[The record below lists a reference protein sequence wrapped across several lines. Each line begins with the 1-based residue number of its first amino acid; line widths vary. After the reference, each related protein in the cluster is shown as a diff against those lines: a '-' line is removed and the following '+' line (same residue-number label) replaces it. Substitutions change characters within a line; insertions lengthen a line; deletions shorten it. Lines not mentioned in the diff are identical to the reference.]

1 MSEKLPKVL
10 QAIAILCLVFA
21 IVTVY
26 NWSQDHEVAQE
37 QVASEEYV
45 VSEETVVQRDVAAET
60 VVALTA
66 DTLREYRTEVEIKVE
81 EIAQIQNEYLP
92 YWRKTDMTIDDAVN
106 GMLRLNALLN
116 EAFPK
121 QNMDVCWCD
130 VSIAYGDTEWT
141 GYVLLDGADKVPCL
155 WIGYLPSKDRV
166 VGYVYAEYDGSTKTF
181 INSIRRTTIF
191 GDSLSAYTDDAAM
204 LKKLDPDVDTN
215 IYMDYGMTDYQLI
228 KDVVGILKSNDA
240 LPADY
245 HYKLGDNISEF
256 LQIPSEEESVDE
268 DSTEEEANAQ

>member
-37 QVASEEYV
+37 QATSEEYV

-141 GYVLLDGADKVPCL
+141 GYVLLDGADKIPCL
-155 WIGYLPSKDRV
+155 WVGYLPSKDRV

-256 LQIPSEEESVDE
+256 LQIPSEEESVEE

>member
-37 QVASEEYV
+37 QATSEEYV

-66 DTLREYRTEVEIKVE
+66 DKLREYRTEVEIKVE

-141 GYVLLDGADKVPCL
+141 GYVLLDGADKIPCL
-155 WIGYLPSKDRV
+155 WVGYLPSKDRV